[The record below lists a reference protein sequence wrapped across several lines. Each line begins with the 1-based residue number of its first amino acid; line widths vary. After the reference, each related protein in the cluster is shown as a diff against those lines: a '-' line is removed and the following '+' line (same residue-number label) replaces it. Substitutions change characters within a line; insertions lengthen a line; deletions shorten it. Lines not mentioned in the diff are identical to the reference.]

1 MSSFRNSLLGT
12 TIVAGLISAGGAL
25 LPAQAFAQSPVAPQS
40 IPSEEAAEPEQD
52 ATQVD
57 EIVVVGSRIRR
68 DTYNSPSPI
77 QVITRDET
85 TLAGYNSTT
94 EALQGTAVTG
104 GASQINN
111 AYGGYV
117 TDGGPG
123 ANTLSLRGLGAGR
136 SLVLL
141 NGRRVAPAGSRG
153 SVGSADLNVLPS
165 AMVQRVE
172 VLRDGASSIYGS
184 NAVAGVVNVI
194 TRQDIDGLE
203 LEVQG
208 SAPAAGEGNSYRAS
222 AVYGAS
228 GDRWRGAISGEYY
241 RREELTLRDR
251 DFTRCPTDF
260 RVNRATGARTDYI
273 DPLTGQPKC
282 FTIDNGGVTINTIAT
297 PYISDDGRFGT
308 IARPGL
314 TPAANAESGVF
325 FNRFRPNAAV
335 STGVIGFEGVGG
347 LEGDAATG
355 LSLNIRDTF
364 DDRMLNQS
372 LISPVEVKTV
382 FAQGSYD
389 LQALGNA
396 TLYGEILGN
405 RRESEQ
411 TGYRQLS
418 LDYNYGSPLIPAN
431 LQFEESA
438 LPDQGTGNGQDVGI
452 RAFIGFGND
461 RSEQTVDFW
470 KGTAGIRGDFAIP
483 GWRYDAYVSH
493 SRSNSEYT
501 FESFL
506 TDRLTNSL
514 DAVAAPAGTD
524 PALVRNGLT
533 CSVNIADPASGC
545 IVAPALNTDTLSGD
559 LPADF
564 VNYVFVPVTGTTDY
578 EETVVSAVI
587 DGPLYALPAGDIA
600 GVLGVEY
607 RRASIDDTPPID
619 SQTGNLYNLTS
630 ATPTRGSD
638 SVAEIFGEVEVPLL
652 ADQPFA
658 HELTLGLSAR
668 YTNYDSYGGDS
679 TYKVGVVYA
688 PVDWV
693 SLRATYGTSFRA
705 PALFEQFLGGTSG
718 FLPSTSDP
726 CNEYG
731 ARDPSTNRYQNCQA
745 EIGDPAFRATNGVT
759 VITAGGAEQG
769 LEAETSSNFTAGIIL
784 QPPLPERFGD
794 FAFAVDYYNIEIENG
809 VSRPGAGATLSAC
822 YDDPEFRSGGGLCN
836 LIQARDPATGEL
848 TVFDSYTN
856 ISSQVVEGIDAN
868 LRYSRD
874 VGPGRL
880 VGNLQVTQYLSQAS
894 RTFETDPLDEFNGE
908 IGTPEYSATADVSYA
923 FGNWRA
929 RYGVEWLSSTDSYA
943 RVGFTD
949 ADLQDPTFDYVFDTP
964 DYFLHNAS
972 LQYSR
977 DDWTVTG
984 GVRNLFDEEPPVIS
998 SQAYS
1003 LVGNAPLYSGYDYV
1017 GRTFFMNLSKRF

>member
-1 MSSFRNSLLGT
+1 MRTYKTALLGT
-12 TIVAGLISAGGAL
+12 TIVAGLLSGGSILLAPAAAL
-25 LPAQAFAQSPVAPQS
+25 AQTAVTTTDEPVQTQENEAQL
-40 IPSEEAAEPEQD
+40 D
-52 ATQVD
+52 D
-57 EIVVVGSRIRR
+57 IVVVGSRIRR
-68 DTYNSPSPI
+68 DTYSSPSPI
-77 QVITRDET
+77 QVITREET

-184 NAVAGVVNVI
+184 DAVAGVVNVI
-194 TRQDIDGLE
+194 TRTDIDGLE
-203 LEVQG
+203 VEFQG
-208 SAPAAGEGNSYRAS
+208 SAPSAGEGNSYRAA

-228 GDRWRGAISGEYY
+228 GDRWRASGSAEYY

-251 DFTRCPTDF
+251 AFTRCPTDYRLTRF
-260 RVNRATGARTDYI
+260 GTRNDYV
-273 DPLTGQPKC
+273 DPLSSQPKC
-282 FTIDNGGVTINTIAT
+282 FPIDNGGVTINTIAT
-297 PYISDDGRFGT
+297 PYISDDGAFGT
-308 IARPGL
+308 VARPGVA
-314 TPAANAESGVF
+314 PAVNAESGYF

-335 STGVIGFEGVGG
+335 TTGVIGFEGVGG
-347 LEGDAATG
+347 LEGDARTG

-364 DDRMLNQS
+364 DDQMLNQS

-382 FAQGSYD
+382 YGQASYD
-389 LQALGNA
+389 LHALGDA
-396 TLYGEILGN
+396 TVYGELLGN

-418 LDYNYGSPLIPAN
+418 LDYNYGSPLIPEN
-431 LQFEESA
+431 LRFDRAA

-452 RAFIGFGND
+452 RAFIGYGND
-461 RSEQTVDFW
+461 RSSQTVDFW
-470 KGTAGIRGDFAIP
+470 KGTTGIRGDFVMP

-493 SRSNSEYT
+493 TRSDSEYT

-506 TDRLTNSL
+506 RDRLTNAL
-514 DAVAAPAGTD
+514 DAVAAPVGTN

-533 CSVNIADPASGC
+533 CAVNISDPNTGC
-545 IVAPALNTDTLSGD
+545 IVAPALNTDTLSGN

-564 VNYVFVPVTGTTDY
+564 RNYVFVPVTGTTEY
-578 EETVVSAVI
+578 TETVVSAVI
-587 DGPLYALPAGDIA
+587 DGPLFALPAGDVSA
-600 GVLGVEY
+600 VLGVEY

-619 SQTGNLYNLTS
+619 SQNGNLYNLTS

-638 SVAEIFGEVEVPLL
+638 SVAEIFAEFEAPLL
-652 ADQPFA
+652 RDQPFA
-658 HELTLGLSAR
+658 HELTLSLSGR
-668 YTNYDSYGGDS
+668 YTDYQSYGGDS
-679 TYKVGVVYA
+679 TYKVGLLYA
-688 PVDWV
+688 PVNWI
-693 SLRATYGTSFRA
+693 SMRATYGTSFRA

-731 ARDPSTNRYQNCQA
+731 SRDQTSNRYQNCQA

-769 LEAETSSNFTAGIIL
+769 LAAETSSNFTGGIIV
-784 QPPLPERFGD
+784 QPRLPERFGD
-794 FAFAVDYYNIEIENG
+794 LSFAVDYYKIEIENG
-809 VSRPGAGATLSAC
+809 VSRPGAGATLAAC
-822 YDDPEFRSGGGLCN
+822 YDDPEFRAGGGLCN
-836 LIQARDPATGEL
+836 LIEARDPASGAL

-856 ISSQVVEGIDAN
+856 ISSQVVEGIDWNIRYTRN
-868 LRYSRD
+868 L
-874 VGPGRL
+874 GPGRL
-880 VGNLQVTQYLSQAS
+880 LVNGQLTQYLSQAS
-894 RTFETDPLDEFNGE
+894 RTFETDALDEFNGE
-908 IGTPEYSATADVSYA
+908 IGSPKYSATADVSYA
-923 FGNWRA
+923 FGDWRM
-929 RYGVEWLSSTDSYA
+929 RYGVEWLSATDSYA

-949 ADLQDPTFDYVFDTP
+949 ADLQDPTLDYVFETP

-972 LQYSR
+972 VQYSR

-984 GVRNLFDEEPPVIS
+984 GIRNLFDEEPPMIS

-1003 LVGNAPLYSGYDYV
+1003 LVGNSPLYSGYDYV
-1017 GRTFFMNLSKRF
+1017 GRTFFMNVAKRF

>member
-1 MSSFRNSLLGT
+1 MLNYKTALLGT
-12 TIVAGLISAGGAL
+12 TIVAGLLSGGGLLFAPTAAL
-25 LPAQAFAQSPVAPQS
+25 AQAAATTPDQPVQTD
-40 IPSEEAAEPEQD
+40 EGEAEL
-52 ATQVD
+52 D

-68 DTYNSPSPI
+68 DTYNSPSPV
-77 QVITRDET
+77 QVITREET

-184 NAVAGVVNVI
+184 DAVAGVVNVI
-194 TRQDIDGLE
+194 TRTDIDGLE

-208 SAPAAGEGNSYRAS
+208 SAPEAGEGNSYRAA

-228 GDRWRGAISGEYY
+228 GDRWRAAVSGEYY

-251 DFTRCPTDF
+251 DFTSCPTDF
-260 RVNRATGARTDYI
+260 RVTRAGARNDYI

-282 FTIDNGGVTINTIAT
+282 FPIDNGGVTINTIAT
-297 PYISDDGRFGT
+297 PYISENGAFGT
-308 IARPGL
+308 IARPGV
-314 TPAANAESGVF
+314 TPATNAESGFF

-335 STGVIGFEGVGG
+335 TTGVVGFEGVGG
-347 LEGDAATG
+347 LEGDAQTG

-372 LISPVEVKTV
+372 LISPVEVKTL
-382 FAQGSYD
+382 FGQLSYD
-389 LQALGNA
+389 LQALGDA
-396 TLYGEILGN
+396 TVYGEFLAN
-405 RRESEQ
+405 SRESEQ

-418 LDYNYGSPLIPAN
+418 LDYNYGSPLIPEN
-431 LQFEESA
+431 LRFEESA

-452 RAFIGFGND
+452 RAFIGYGND
-461 RSEQTVDFW
+461 RSSQTVDFW
-470 KGTAGIRGDFAIP
+470 KGTAGIRGDLAFRS

-493 SRSNSEYT
+493 TRSDSEYT

-506 TDRLTNSL
+506 TNRLTNSL
-514 DAVAAPAGTD
+514 DAVTATPGVD
-524 PALVRNGLT
+524 SRLVRDGLT
-533 CSVNIADPASGC
+533 CRVNITDPNAGC
-545 IVAPALNTDTLSGD
+545 IVAPPLNTNTLAGN

-564 VNYVFVPVTGTTDY
+564 RNYVFVPVTGTTQY
-578 EETVVSAVI
+578 TETVVSAVI
-587 DGPLYALPAGDIA
+587 DGPLFALPAGDVA
-600 GVLGVEY
+600 AVVGVEY
-607 RRASIDDTPPID
+607 RRAEIDDTPPID
-619 SQTGNLYNLTS
+619 SQNGNLYNLTS

-638 SVAEIFGEVEVPLL
+638 SVAEIFAELEAPLL
-652 ADQPFA
+652 RDQPFA
-658 HELTLGLSAR
+658 HELTLSVSGR
-668 YTNYDSYGGDS
+668 YTDYESYGADS
-679 TYKVGVVYA
+679 TYKVGLLYA
-688 PVDWV
+688 PVDWI

-731 ARDPSTNRYQNCQA
+731 SRDQTSNRYQNCQA
-745 EIGDPAFRATNGVT
+745 EIGDPAFRATTGVT

-769 LEAETSSNFTAGIIL
+769 LEAETSSNFTGGIIV
-784 QPPLPERFGD
+784 QPRLPEQFGNLS
-794 FAFAVDYYNIEIENG
+794 FAVDYYKIEIDNG
-809 VSRPGAGATLSAC
+809 VSRPGAGATLAAC
-822 YDDPEFRSGGGLCN
+822 YDDPEFRAGGGLCN
-836 LIQARDPATGEL
+836 LIEARDPADGSL

-856 ISSQVVEGIDAN
+856 ISSQVVEGIDWN
-868 LRYSRD
+868 IRYTRAL
-874 VGPGRL
+874 GPGQLL
-880 VGNLQVTQYLSQAS
+880 VNGQLTQYLSQAS
-894 RTFETDPLDEFNGE
+894 RTFATDPLDEFNGE
-908 IGTPEYSATADVSYA
+908 IGSPEYSATADVSYA
-923 FGNWRA
+923 MGDWRV
-929 RYGVEWLSSTDSYA
+929 RYGVEWLAATDSYE

-949 ADLQDPTFDYVFDTP
+949 ADLQDPEFDYVFDTP

-972 LQYSR
+972 VQYSS

-984 GVRNLFDEEPPVIS
+984 GVRNLFDEQPPLIS

-1003 LVGNAPLYSGYDYV
+1003 LVGNSPLYSGYDYV
-1017 GRTFFMNLSKRF
+1017 GRTFFLNLAKRF